1 MLETY
6 IKDIMDNSYTDRITI
21 SNKLI
26 KYKFEKYEITIAVDE
41 FQKFLG
47 VTEIKINKDFLES
60 HHKRAS
66 KYDNSQY
73 YED

>member
-1 MLETY
+1 MSETF
-6 IKDIMDNSYTDRITI
+6 IKNIIDDSSTGKTYSQSHT
-21 SNKLI
+21 L
-26 KYKFEKYEITIAVDE
+26 KYKFEKYEINVALDE

-47 VTEIKINKDFLES
+47 ITEVKINKDFLES

-66 KYDNSQY
+66 KFDVSQY